1 MQVKNKGYSMKTT
14 KIVWSLLLGVGI
26 VYANALSFDKTLSLK
41 GITFHVTTTG
51 EGSLR
56 QLSIVP

>member
-1 MQVKNKGYSMKTT
+1 MKTT